1 MAELFLSGAQLVI
14 SIVTAALVAYLSIW
28 LFDKTTRNIDEWNEL
43 RKGNVAVGVVLASII
58 VGVGLILRPGL
69 APAALN
75 LDVGPTNA
83 VVIRLVVQLIQ
94 ILIGLLLAVISIG
107 GSVWLFTRLT
117 GAIDEWAEIARGN
130 VSIAIVL
137 AGVIIATSLIVGT
150 ALDAILQLIIHA

>member
-28 LFDKTTRNIDEWNEL
+28 LFDKTTRDIDEWNEL
-43 RKGNVAVGVVLASII
+43 RKGNVAVGVVLAAII
-58 VGVGLILRPGL
+58 VGVGIILRPGL

-83 VVIRLVVQLIQ
+83 VIIRLAVQLIQ
-94 ILIGLLLAVISIG
+94 IVVGLLLAVISIG
-107 GSVWLFTRLT
+107 TALWIFTRLT
-117 GAIDEWAEIARGN
+117 GSIDEWAEIGRGN

-137 AGVIIATSLIVGT
+137 AGVIVATSLITGT
-150 ALDAILQLIIHA
+150 ALDAILMLIVRA